1 MKIRPLATTVAL
13 VLLLGCTS
21 PPPSQLAATAQ
32 DVEADAMAAVSRGEW
47 TNAADLLRRALRQ
60 NPTSAKLHYNLG
72 VAASHVGPRDEAIR
86 EFQWV
91 IANLAPEL
99 SEAQEARRW
108 LIEAGLLARPTE
120 TTAAVPEQS
129 TETTPS
135 DSGIRGQVLWADGRP
150 TARVQLFLKGV
161 PNSPNANEQWV
172 MRTDDSGRF
181 EFKRIPPGTYMLT
194 NKVAGSPT
202 WRLRVK
208 LAPGQ
213 ITSLDLGEDNSAKV
227 RDDFP
232 GA

>member
-1 MKIRPLATTVAL
+1 V
-13 VLLLGCTS
+13 
-21 PPPSQLAATAQ
+21 
-32 DVEADAMAAVSRGEW
+32 
-47 TNAADLLRRALRQ
+47 
-60 NPTSAKLHYNLG
+60 
-72 VAASHVGPRDEAIR
+72 
-86 EFQWV
+86 
-91 IANLAPEL
+91 
-99 SEAQEARRW
+99 
-108 LIEAGLLARPTE
+108 LARPTE

-129 TETTPS
+129 TETAPR

-172 MRTDDSGRF
+172 MRTDDGGRF

-208 LAPGQ
+208 LAPGE

>member
-1 MKIRPLATTVAL
+1 MKIRPLAAPVVL

-21 PPPSQLAATAQ
+21 PPPSRPAATTQ
-32 DVEADAMAAVSRGEW
+32 DVEAEAMAAVSRGDW
-47 TNAADLLRRALRQ
+47 TSAADLLRRALQQ

-72 VAASHVGPRDEAIR
+72 VAASHVGPRDEAVR
-86 EFQWV
+86 EFQWI

-99 SEAQEARRW
+99 TEAQEARRW
-108 LIEAGLLARPTE
+108 LIEAGVLARPTE

-129 TETTPS
+129 TETMPGA
-135 DSGIRGQVLWADGRP
+135 SGVKGQVLWGDGRP
-150 TARVQLFLKGV
+150 PARVQLFLKGV

-172 MRTDDSGRF
+172 LRTDDNGRF

-208 LAPGQ
+208 LAPGE
-213 ITSLDLGEDNSAKV
+213 ITSLDLREDNSAKV

>member
-1 MKIRPLATTVAL
+1 MKNLLVATVAF

-21 PPPSQLAATAQ
+21 PPPSGPTATTR
-32 DVEADAMAAVSRGEW
+32 DVEAEAMAAVGRGDW
-47 TNAADLLRRALRQ
+47 TSAADLLRRALRQ

-72 VAASHVGPRDEAIR
+72 VAASHVGPRDEAVR
-86 EFQWV
+86 EFQW
-91 IANLAPEL
+91 ITANLAPEL
-99 SEAQEARRW
+99 AEAQEARRW
-108 LIEAGLLARPTE
+108 LIEAGVLARPTE
-120 TTAAVPEQS
+120 TTAAVQEQS
-129 TETTPS
+129 TETTS
-135 DSGIRGQVLWADGRP
+135 SNSGIRGQVLWADGRP

-172 MRTDDSGRF
+172 MRTDDGGRF

-194 NKVAGSPT
+194 NKVAGTPT

-208 LAPGQ
+208 LAPGE
-213 ITSLDLGEDNSAKV
+213 ITSLNLDEDNSAKV

>member
-13 VLLLGCTS
+13 VLFLGCTS
-21 PPPSQLAATAQ
+21 PPPSRLAATTQ
-32 DVEADAMAAVSRGEW
+32 DVEADAMAAVSRGDW
-47 TNAADLLRRALRQ
+47 TSAADLLRRALRQ

-86 EFQWV
+86 EFQWI

-108 LIEAGLLARPTE
+108 LIEAGVLARPTE

-129 TETTPS
+129 TETAPR

-150 TARVQLFLKGV
+150 TARVQLFLTGV
-161 PNSPNANEQWV
+161 PNSPNSNEQFV

-208 LAPGQ
+208 LAPGE

>member
-1 MKIRPLATTVAL
+1 MKNHPLAATVAL
-13 VLLLGCTS
+13 MLLLGCTS
-21 PPPSQLAATAQ
+21 PPPSGPAATTQ
-32 DVEADAMAAVSRGEW
+32 DVEADAMAAVRRGDW
-47 TNAADLLRRALRQ
+47 TSAANLLRRALAQ

-72 VAASHVGPRDEAIR
+72 VAASYVGPRDEAIR
-86 EFQWV
+86 EFQWI

-108 LIEAGLLARPTE
+108 LIEAGVLARPIE
-120 TTAAVPEQS
+120 TTAAVQEQS
-129 TETTPS
+129 TETTS
-135 DSGIRGQVLWADGRP
+135 SNSGIRGQVLWADGRP

-172 MRTDDSGRF
+172 LRTDDSGRF
-181 EFKRIPPGTYMLT
+181 QFKRIPPGTYMLT

-208 LAPGQ
+208 LAPGE